1 MNVQKGY
8 YHVSTTKLGRNVP
21 TKTTNDNF
29 SPSMSSAFAKCSLT
43 SSAPRAAYTK
53 SSVQPKIMSPVTNH
67 SFRDQRRN
75 YVSALSIIPK
85 EKIPKIVVLPSIDK
99 DIAVASA
106 KPVSARVPAVTT
118 APGKKRNQTPK
129 SEKGSQSQARYIS
142 CLHTS
147 LSTEWRKAN
156 SLDRENS
163 EDKEKQPRRT
173 SSLEIKFSY
182 FGKNTSQCTPTTR
195 SSSDEIRDEGK
206 NTSLIGNQP
215 RGENKS
221 ANLFNR
227 NMVKEVTG
235 MEKNNVRIQYTPL
248 RKSFTIKNVVT
259 DGNRRGTSAN
269 VVLSTRCQDYEQQRT
284 RTRMLPKSRFRVK
297 IQKCRHKSVNISD
310 SFNVVRDKRAKP
322 LEKTSR
328 SVIIQ
333 DKSPQRSFSIQKSK
347 AF

>member
-8 YHVSTTKLGRNVP
+8 CHVSTTKLGRNVP
-21 TKTTNDNF
+21 TKTVNNNF
-29 SPSMSSAFAKCSLT
+29 SPSMSGVFAKCSLG

-53 SSVQPKIMSPVTNH
+53 SSVQPKIMSPMTNH
-67 SFRDQRRN
+67 SSRDQRRK
-75 YVSALSIIPK
+75 YVSSLSIIPK

-99 DIAVASA
+99 DIAVTSA
-106 KPVSARVPAVTT
+106 KPVSARVPGVTT
-118 APGKKRNQTPK
+118 APGKKRSQAPK
-129 SEKGSQSQARYIS
+129 SEKGSFSQANYIS

-147 LSTEWRKAN
+147 LSTEWRKAT

-163 EDKEKQPRRT
+163 EDKERQPRRT

-182 FGKNTSQCTPTTR
+182 SSKNTSRSAPTTR
-195 SSSDEIRDEGK
+195 SSSDEIRDEEK

-221 ANLFNR
+221 VGLFNR
-227 NMVKEVTG
+227 NMVKEVTA
-235 MEKNNVRIQYTPL
+235 MSKDNVRVQYTPL

-269 VVLSTRCQDYEQQRT
+269 AVLSTRCQDFEQQRT

-310 SFNVVRDKRAKP
+310 SFNIVRDKRAKP
-322 LEKTSR
+322 LEKASR